1 MEQNVPLD
9 FESCAFDQI
18 IYTEKNLINT
28 KQSLKIRQVN
38 IMVNNNKEPK
48 RKRGRPR
55 KKLEDKL
62 SKVLTT
68 DKQKAFLRNRIAGM
82 NKRQAAIQA
91 GYAPSTASIM
101 AKRLT
106 DRLSCN
112 RIFIEEAQR
121 QGLTVEAIIGE
132 IKRGMTEAMHPQHP
146 NQPDNFNRRF
156 YTDMAMK
163 MYGGYA
169 PARIDVHKESREF
182 SFELSIE
189 EVKKL
194 DEELGRKTIDGDGK
208 IIGCQKKDEDLDND
222 DGKSFL

>member
-1 MEQNVPLD
+1 MK
-9 FESCAFDQI
+9 QI
-18 IYTEKNLINT
+18 
-28 KQSLKIRQVN
+28 LKIREVN
-38 IMVNNNKEPK
+38 IMVNNNEEPK

-106 DRLSCN
+106 DRLECN
-112 RIFIEEAQR
+112 RIFIEEAQK

-132 IKRGMTEAMHPQHP
+132 IKRGMTEAMHPLHQ
-146 NQPDNFNRRF
+146 NQPDNFNRRA

-169 PARIDVHKESREF
+169 PAKIDVHKESREL

-189 EVKKL
+189 TIKKL
-194 DEELGRKTIDGDGK
+194 DEELGRKTIDENGK
-208 IIGCQKKDEDLDND
+208 IIGCQKKDEDPNND
-222 DGKSFL
+222 DEEWIP

>member
-1 MEQNVPLD
+1 
-9 FESCAFDQI
+9 
-18 IYTEKNLINT
+18 
-28 KQSLKIRQVN
+28 
-38 IMVNNNKEPK
+38 MVNSNNET

-132 IKRGMTEAMHPQHP
+132 IKRGMTEGMHPQHP
-146 NQPDNFNRRF
+146 DQPDNFNRRA
-156 YTDMAMK
+156 YTDMAVK
-163 MYGGYA
+163 IYGGYA
-169 PARIDVHKESREF
+169 PTKVDVHKESLEARYEMTAQDIKRFDEYKRE
-182 SFELSIE
+182 EL
-189 EVKKL
+189 L
-194 DEELGRKTIDGDGK
+194 DE
-208 IIGCQKKDEDLDND
+208 KDQTKEDDN
-222 DGKSFL
+222 SVPF